1 MSEFTPGKWWI
12 APPIFDG
19 DAIFAPSQEKGRRYE
34 VVATGITNKAD
45 ARLIAS
51 APEMYELLKVWTQIQ
66 AQPILMLAQESA
78 KELLARIE
86 GDSGVQTQESEP

>member
-1 MSEFTPGKWWI
+1 MSNFTPGTWWI

-19 DAIFAPSQEKGRRYE
+19 DVIFAPPQEKGRRYE

-66 AQPILMLAQESA
+66 AQPILMLAQEGA

-86 GDSGVQTQESEP
+86 GDLGVQTQEPQP